1 MHDYDKRI
9 IRLVEWLLFQKKI
22 TSSKEFCLSI
32 GLLEQTFS
40 KIKKGNNHFTV
51 LQIEKICKTYKVN
64 SNWIFG
70 VEKNVF
76 RNDKTIEINDF

>member
-9 IRLVEWLLFQKKI
+9 IRLVEWLLFHKKI
-22 TSSKEFCLSI
+22 TTSKEFCLSI

-40 KIKKGNNHFTV
+40 KIKKGTNHFTV
-51 LQIEKICKTYKVN
+51 LQIENICKTYKVN

-70 VEKNVF
+70 IEKNVF

>member
-1 MHDYDKRI
+1 MHEVDKRI

-22 TSSKEFCLSI
+22 TTSKEFCISI

-51 LQIEKICKTYKVN
+51 LQIENICKTYKVN

-70 VEKNVF
+70 LEKNVF
-76 RNDKTIEINDF
+76 RNDKTIEINDY